1 MASTKKTNTKRKTTT
16 KKRTSA
22 KRPVKG
28 KKNGQDV
35 FEEGVLI
42 AIVAAV
48 CIFLLCCNIGV
59 CGKLGGYV
67 SGFFFG
73 LCGLVK

>member
-28 KKNGQDV
+28 KKNRQDV

-48 CIFLLCCNIGV
+48 CIFLLCCNIG
-59 CGKLGGYV
+59 L
-67 SGFFFG
+67 
-73 LCGLVK
+73 